1 MPLKSLSL
9 KLFLLFSGFVILFS
23 CNNEKKNDATP
34 VPATDSTVVNAR
46 SEIPQTEF
54 ADAKYSEIGK
64 NTLSKLAS
72 GDIAGWMNDFADTA
86 VYVWNNGDSLAG
98 KKAISEYWTKRRTEV
113 IDSLKF
119 SKEIWLPIKV
129 NRPQSVEAP
138 GTWVLGW
145 YMLEAKYK
153 TGKKMVQWMHM
164 DLHFNSADKIDRLI
178 HYLDRAPINAA
189 ASK

>member
-1 MPLKSLSL
+1 MK
-9 KLFLLFSGFVILFS
+9 KLISIMLGCIFLFS
-23 CNNEKKNDATP
+23 CNNEKKNEVTA
-34 VPATDSTVVNAR
+34 VPATDSTVVIAK
-46 SEIPQTEF
+46 SESPQSEF
-54 ADAKYSEIGK
+54 ADSKYTEIGK

-86 VYVWNNGDSLAG
+86 VYVWNSGDSLAG

-119 SKEIWLPIKV
+119 SREIWLPIKV
-129 NRPQSVEAP
+129 NKPQSVEAP
-138 GTWVLGW
+138 GIWLLGW

-153 TGKKMVQWMHM
+153 TGKKIVQWMHM

-189 ASK
+189 IAK